1 LHDLAKEKSMSV
13 LLVTG
18 GSRGIGA
25 GVARSA
31 AERGWHVGINYTSN
45 EESAQDVAAS
55 VRAQRVKA

>member
-1 LHDLAKEKSMSV
+1 MSV

-45 EESAQDVAAS
+45 EENTQDIAAS
-55 VRAQRVKA
+55 VRTQGVEA